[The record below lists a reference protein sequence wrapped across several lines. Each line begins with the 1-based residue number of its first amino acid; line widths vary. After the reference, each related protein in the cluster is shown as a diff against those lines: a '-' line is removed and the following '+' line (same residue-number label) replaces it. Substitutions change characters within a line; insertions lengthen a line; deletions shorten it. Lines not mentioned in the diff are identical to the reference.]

1 MKRWDQLTIRSSFIF
16 SKIMRDRELCREMME
31 VLLNRPVKGV
41 SYPEEEKVIDITPD
55 GKSVRLDVYVVDEE
69 DHIYD
74 MEMQAQEKWDLPER
88 SRYYQGMIDLNL
100 LEKGE
105 NYKSLPESSVI
116 FICTFDPFGVG
127 RYVYTFENVCLE
139 DSGIRLNDGT
149 EKIFF
154 NAAGRE
160 GEVGSRRKALLE
172 YIGEDELSEDPL
184 ILRLDEAVRR
194 AKNNEGWRREYMT
207 FGMYLEEELMRGR
220 EQGLEE
226 GRAEGLEEG
235 RAEGRRTGAASINAL
250 NRRLLADGRTEEL
263 LRAVNDQ
270 ELQARLLKEYGLR

>member
-1 MKRWDQLTIRSSFIF
+1 MKRWDQLTIRS
-16 SKIMRDRELCREMME
+16 
-31 VLLNRPVKGV
+31 
-41 SYPEEEKVIDITPD
+41 ITPD

-88 SRYYQGMIDLNL
+88 SRYYQGMIDLHL

-154 NAAGRE
+154 NAVGRE

-235 RAEGRRTGAASINAL
+235 RRTGAASINAL
-250 NRRLLADGRTEEL
+250 NSRLLADGRTEEL

-270 ELQARLLKEYGLR
+270 ELQARLLKEYGL